1 MAVAEWSN
9 REISQEQQWDPIAT
23 KVKGSSIA
31 SPFEEG
37 LNMMFSQVDP
47 RRSVA
52 TPVVLCSNA
61 AS

>member
-1 MAVAEWSN
+1 MRSDRN
-9 REISQEQQWDPIAT
+9 QGQREFERNFFKESQR
-23 KVKGSSIA
+23 SSIA